1 MLIYGTKLVASIAK
15 LWDHEPQT
23 TSDNCQRSNHVQS
36 CLIYIPIRKHPN
48 RPMQR
53 SNLQRC
59 FFVRQCLFP
68 FYCLRLW
75 FHCFT
80 SAALRK
86 SPIFQVE
93 ATILAGWKCYHFFLK
108 VKVATCSEHI
118 GIGHIYI
125 SVGHLRKFFPR
136 RTPVQRVCLLA
147 WWRETLGWKFRAARI
162 LEDFWDKIW

>member
-1 MLIYGTKLVASIAK
+1 MLIYGTKLVASIAN
-15 LWDHEPQT
+15 LWDIEPQT
-23 TSDNCQRSNHVQS
+23 TSDNFHPSNHVQS

-75 FHCFT
+75 FHYCYIRSLAETPHLSSRSHYSCWLEVLPFFFE
-80 SAALRK
+80 SK
-86 SPIFQVE
+86 SRHLGR
-93 ATILAGWKCYHFFLK
+93 TYWNRTHLY
-108 VKVATCSEHI
+108 
-118 GIGHIYI
+118 IYI
-125 SVGHLRKFFPR
+125 SVGNLRTFFPR

-147 WWRETLGWKFRAARI
+147 WWRETLGWN
-162 LEDFWDKIW
+162 EGGQDFGGFLG